1 MSKLDLVIRG
11 GTVVTGTDEYAAT
24 SAIQGRPQ
32 SSRWASSMTPRRAS
46 SMRAEC
52 L

>member
-11 GTVVTGTDEYAAT
+11 GTVVTGTDEYAADVGFKM
-24 SAIQGRPQ
+24 AA
-32 SSRWASSMTPRRAS
+32 SSRWASSMTPRRTL
-46 SMRAEC
+46 SMRTAC